1 MSSLSS
7 LSPLSPL
14 SSLSPYTLPPYTLH
28 PTPYSLLP
36 TPYSLLPMRRRQYR
50 KHNTPSQN
58 LDSFLDILTNTVG
71 VLMFIG
77 LFVSLFTFN
86 IKNVKTQKVIRTP
99 LVSESNKMPHFFEVR
114 DNTVIYLDKAEV
126 EEKLQK
132 FDDGLPPCTQPRQPS
147 TFDAVIYNSY
157 RVQLRAYEICLRNK
171 AELKR
176 GFRTTTAYYQVFFN
190 STGLVFQAREDVAGE
205 SPEELTQATSE
216 FRNVLQRLDSGSD
229 YLAFLV
235 REDSFEAFREA
246 REIAWQENF
255 GVGWEPMNT
264 NAVISFGSGGRS
276 IGVQ

>member
-1 MSSLSS
+1 
-7 LSPLSPL
+7 
-14 SSLSPYTLPPYTLH
+14 
-28 PTPYSLLP
+28 
-36 TPYSLLPMRRRQYR
+36 MRRRQYR

-114 DNTVIYLDKAEV
+114 DNTVVYLNKAAV
-126 EEKLQK
+126 EEKLNQ
-132 FDDGLPPCTQPRQPS
+132 FDQDLPPCTQPQEPS
-147 TFDAVIYNSY
+147 TFDPLVYNSY
-157 RVQLRAYEICLRNK
+157 RVQLRAYETCLRNK
-171 AELKR
+171 AELLR
-176 GFRTTTAYYQVFFN
+176 GFRTTTTYYQVFFN
-190 STGLVFQAREDVAGE
+190 SSGLVFQPRQDIAGE
-205 SPEELTQATSE
+205 SPEELTQATSD
-216 FRNVLQRLDSGSD
+216 FRKVLQQLDSGSD

-235 REDSFEAFREA
+235 RADSFEAFREA

-255 GVGWEPMNT
+255 GVGWEPMNA